1 MEALEV
7 PGAGGVAVLAGSVG
21 TGFDPEAVWPAA
33 AGVLLQ
39 LTGMTLFLWCT
50 GRLVVVGWVLP
61 EGFCAGVVAA
71 GGAGAGGFCVT
82 GFWVGGAVP

>member
-1 MEALEV
+1 VGALEV
-7 PGAGGVAVLAGSVG
+7 PGAGGVAVPAGSVG
-21 TGFDPEAVWPAA
+21 AWFDPEAA

-61 EGFCAGVVAA
+61 EGFFAGVVAA
-71 GGAGAGGFCVT
+71 GGAGAGGFCVG
-82 GFWVGGAVP
+82 GFCVGGVVP